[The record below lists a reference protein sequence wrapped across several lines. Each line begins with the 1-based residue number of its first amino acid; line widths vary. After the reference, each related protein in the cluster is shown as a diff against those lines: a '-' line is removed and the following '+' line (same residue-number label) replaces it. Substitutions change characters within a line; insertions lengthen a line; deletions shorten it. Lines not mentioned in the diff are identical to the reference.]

1 MTDYVREVCDQLK
14 SYDHFIAC
22 DNERYWKLQDGIEVY
37 CHEVG
42 QLDVDWS
49 MGHLIAGNDEFN
61 RVHCIFSF
69 KARDAR
75 DKVMDR
81 FHRAAHILVP
91 GPG

>member
-1 MTDYVREVCDQLK
+1 
-14 SYDHFIAC
+14 
-22 DNERYWKLQDGIEVY
+22 
-37 CHEVG
+37 
-42 QLDVDWS
+42 